1 MLQIYIFQ
9 DLNLVHDSSI
19 TKSGFYDYE
28 SFTGFGNI
36 FLQNGKIQI
45 KSINVSNTQIMCDD
59 FYTIC
64 LYSSQSRTRFSTF
77 FNATSGHTESMTLDY
92 FNFKEAFELVD
103 CNILE
108 VQYGS
113 VFSAHNTIVHIK
125 NCSIL
130 RCIPSDYFVNFDSEI
145 IIDQCYFDASDLEIY
160 GTVNFTNNVASYFTH
175 NLSHF
180 SSAFCYAENPII
192 YLKQQKKN
200 YTLDLDISLLF
211 GSSANISLIKK

>member
-77 FNATSGHTESMTLDY
+77 FNATSGHTDSSTLDHMGGT
-92 FNFKEAFELVD
+92 EIFELLN
-103 CNILE
+103 CNILQVYYGSICG
-108 VQYGS
+108 VQY
-113 VFSAHNTIVHIK
+113 AIVHIK

-130 RCIPSDYFVNFDSEI
+130 RSSSIKYFWNINSEI
-145 IIDQCYFDASDLEIY
+145 IIDGCYFDDSNPSFY
-160 GTVNFTNNVASYFTH
+160 GTVNFKNNVTSYFTH